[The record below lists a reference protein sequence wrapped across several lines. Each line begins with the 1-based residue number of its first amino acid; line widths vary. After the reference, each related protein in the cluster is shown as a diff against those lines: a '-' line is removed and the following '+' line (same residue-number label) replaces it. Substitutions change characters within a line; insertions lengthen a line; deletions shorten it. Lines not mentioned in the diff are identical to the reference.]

1 MLFFSYLYAMFSF
14 RTTPLLAQEDLVLRK
29 GRLGVLCNQVAWH
42 PDTGEYLFESLA
54 RRGNLVRIFT
64 PEHSLYG
71 TMILGIE
78 TVEVSTSIE
87 EAALEDLDALV
98 IELQDVGSRYSNYTT
113 LLYNLFKGLKTR
125 DAQLSV
131 FLVDRINPAGRQIEG
146 TLGIIGLPH
155 RHGLTLGETANL
167 FYNDLGARFPLHIIS
182 VAAEPVNRE
191 LMAWTIPPFS
201 DFSGLFTSNF
211 YSGQCLWMGT
221 NVSYGHGTNRPF
233 EQFGAPWME
242 RLFDY
247 PARNGFRTWND
258 PESPV
263 AHPGLHV
270 RWTRFVPSYGI
281 YQEQTCFGFQLM
293 FIPGATYHAL
303 NHALPL
309 LRFVHDTC
317 PEFTDEGLARYLE
330 DATLLSFVE
339 GRLDW
344 ESTREYIK
352 AEEQKWLR
360 KSKKY
365 TLYGDDPY
373 RIK

>member
-1 MLFFSYLYAMFSF
+1 MFSF
-14 RTTPLLAQEDLVLRK
+14 RTTRLLDQEDLVLRK
-29 GRLGVLCNQVAWH
+29 GRIAVLCNQVAWH
-42 PDTGEYLFESLA
+42 PDTGEYLFETLA
-54 RRGNLVRIFT
+54 RRGNLVRIFS
-64 PEHSLYG
+64 PEHALYG
-71 TMILGIE
+71 SMVPGLE
-78 TVEVSTSIE
+78 TVEVSTSLD
-87 EAALEDLDALV
+87 EARLEDIDALI

-113 LLYNLFKGLKTR
+113 LIYNLFKRLKAS
-125 DAQLSV
+125 DSGLSV
-131 FLVDRINPAGRQIEG
+131 FIIDRINPCGRQIEG

-167 FYNDLGARFPLHIIS
+167 FYGDLGAKFPLHIIS
-182 VAAEPVNRE
+182 AAAEPVNRE

-242 RLFDY
+242 QLSDFDK
-247 PARNGFRTWND
+247 RHGLENWND
-258 PESPV
+258 PEGPL
-263 AHPGLHV
+263 AHPGLHI
-270 RWTRFVPSYGI
+270 RWTRFLPSYGI
-281 YQEQTCFGFQLM
+281 YKEKTCFGFQLM
-293 FIPGATYHAL
+293 FIPGASYHAL
-303 NHALPL
+303 NHALQIMN
-309 LRFVHDTC
+309 FVHANC
-317 PEFTDEGLARYLE
+317 PEFTCERLNHYLE
-330 DATLLSFVE
+330 DAALLSYVE
-339 GRLDW
+339 GRIDW

-352 AEEQKWLR
+352 GEEQKWLR

>member
-1 MLFFSYLYAMFSF
+1 MFSF
-14 RTTPLLAQEDLVLRK
+14 RTTALLEQQDQVLRK
-29 GRLGVLCNQVAWH
+29 GRLAVLCNQVAWH

-71 TMILGIE
+71 PMVPDVE
-78 TVEVSTSIE
+78 TLEVSTSIE
-87 EAALEDLDALV
+87 ETALEGIDALV
-98 IELQDVGSRYSNYTT
+98 IELQDAGARYSNFTT
-113 LLYNLFKGLKTR
+113 LLYNLFKRLKAT
-125 DAQLSV
+125 DSPLSV
-131 FLVDRINPAGRQIEG
+131 FLIDRINPAGRQIEG

-167 FYNDLGARFPLHIIS
+167 FYNELGARFPLHIIAAS
-182 VAAEPVNRE
+182 AEPVNRE
-191 LMAWTIPPFS
+191 LMGWTIPPFS
-201 DFSGLFTSNF
+201 DFSGLFTSHF

-247 PARNGFRTWND
+247 PGKHGFRSWND
-258 PESPV
+258 PQSPL
-263 AHPGLHV
+263 AHPGLHI
-270 RWTRFVPSYGI
+270 RWTRFVPSYGL
-281 YQEQTCFGFQLM
+281 YHDQTCFGFQLM
-293 FIPGATYHAL
+293 FIPGASYHAL
-303 NHALPL
+303 NHALQL
-309 LRFVHDTC
+309 LRFIHGSC
-317 PEFTDEGLARYLE
+317 PEFNGDGLSRYLE
-330 DATLLSFVE
+330 DATLLSCIE

-344 ESTREYIK
+344 DSAREYIK

-360 KSKKY
+360 KSKKF

>member
-1 MLFFSYLYAMFSF
+1 MFSF
-14 RTTPLLAQEDLVLRK
+14 RTTPLLEQQDLVLRK

-71 TMILGIE
+71 PMVPGIE
-78 TVEVSTSIE
+78 TREVTTS
-87 EAALEDLDALV
+87 LDVDDLKDLDALV

-113 LLYNLFKGLKTR
+113 LLYNLFKRLRSDGA
-125 DAQLSV
+125 DLSV
-131 FLVDRINPAGRQIEG
+131 FLVDRINPCGRQIEG
-146 TLGIIGLPH
+146 TRGIIGLPH

-167 FYNDLGARFPLHIIS
+167 FYSEMGAKFPLHIIS
-182 VAAEPVNRE
+182 TSAEPVNRE

-201 DFSGLFTSNF
+201 DFSGLFTSHF

-242 RLFDY
+242 QLYGY
-247 PARNGFRTWND
+247 PSRMGRGNWND
-258 PESPV
+258 TESPV
-263 AHPGLHV
+263 ANPGLHV

-281 YQEQTCFGFQLM
+281 YRDETCFGFQLM

-303 NHALPL
+303 NHALQL
-309 LRFVHDTC
+309 LRFIHDTC
-317 PEFTDEGLARYLE
+317 PEFRDEGLNRYLE
-330 DATLLSFVE
+330 DATLLGFVE

-344 ESTREYIK
+344 EGTREYIK
-352 AEEQKWLR
+352 TEEQKWLR
-360 KSKKY
+360 KSKKF

>member
-1 MLFFSYLYAMFSF
+1 MFTFVIMFSF
-14 RTTPLLAQEDLVLRK
+14 RTTPLLAQEDQVLRK
-29 GRLGVLCNQVAWH
+29 GRLAVLCNQVAWH

-64 PEHSLYG
+64 PEHALYG
-71 TMILGIE
+71 TMVPGVE
-78 TVEVSTSIE
+78 TVEVTTTIDE
-87 EAALEDLDALV
+87 TRLQDIDALV
-98 IELQDVGSRYSNYTT
+98 IELQDAGARYSNYTS
-113 LLYNLFKGLKTR
+113 LLYNLFKRLKAV
-125 DAQLSV
+125 DSQLSV
-131 FLVDRINPAGRQIEG
+131 FLIDRINPAGRQIEG

-167 FYNDLGARFPLHIIS
+167 FYSELGARFPLHIIATS
-182 VAAEPVNRE
+182 AEAVNRE

-242 RLFDY
+242 PLSGY
-247 PARNGFRTWND
+247 LQAHGLQTWND
-258 PESPV
+258 PESPL

-270 RWTRFVPSYGI
+270 RWTRFEPSYGI
-281 YQEQTCFGFQLM
+281 YREQVCFGFQLM

-303 NHALPL
+303 NHALQL
-309 LRFVHDTC
+309 LRFVHDNCPQFTC
-317 PEFTDEGLARYLE
+317 EGLGRYLE
-330 DATLLSFVE
+330 DATLLSYVE

-344 ESTREYIK
+344 DDTREYIK

-360 KSKKY
+360 KSKKF
-365 TLYGDDPY
+365 TLYGDEPF